1 MANYFNQL
9 SLREQL
15 HQLAQCRFM
24 ESSEFEEGITALK
37 GKNIVIQVWGL
48 PSGKFLEEMNKEEN
62 KGKYQLRGCCV
73 SGDDPD
79 YCCNDCG
86 EEF

>member
-37 GKNIVIQVWGL
+37 GKNIVIAVSYTHLTL
-48 PSGKFLEEMNKEEN
+48 PTKA
-62 KGKYQLRGCCV
+62 
-73 SGDDPD
+73 
-79 YCCNDCG
+79 
-86 EEF
+86 

>member
-1 MANYFNQL
+1 MKKICPN
-9 SLREQL
+9 
-15 HQLAQCRFM
+15 C
-24 ESSEFEEGITALK
+24 K

-62 KGKYQLRGCCV
+62 KGKYQLRGCIV

-86 EEF
+86 EEFQKKIELGQLNIVGKKSTSKY

>member
-1 MANYFNQL
+1 M
-9 SLREQL
+9 
-15 HQLAQCRFM
+15 
-24 ESSEFEEGITALK
+24 SSTICPHCK

-48 PSGKFLEEMNKEEN
+48 PSDKFLEEMDKEEN

-73 SGDDPD
+73 SDNDPD

>member
-1 MANYFNQL
+1 MRL
-9 SLREQL
+9 
-15 HQLAQCRFM
+15 
-24 ESSEFEEGITALK
+24 
-37 GKNIVIQVWGL
+37 VWGL
-48 PSGKFLEEMNKEEN
+48 PSCKFLEEMDNEEN

-73 SGDDPD
+73 SSNDPD